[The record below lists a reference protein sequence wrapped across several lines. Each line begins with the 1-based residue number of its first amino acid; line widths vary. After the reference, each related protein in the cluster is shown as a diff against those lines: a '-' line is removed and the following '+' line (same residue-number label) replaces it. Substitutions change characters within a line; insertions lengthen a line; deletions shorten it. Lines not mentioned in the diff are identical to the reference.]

1 MILQNALG
9 KEKQV
14 LFFLKSAWH
23 APYYQI
29 EAWIKYKFNPEDM
42 FLLIE
47 NDQIISILQA
57 AKRVF
62 SIQNKDCLVSVV
74 EFALTDPEY
83 SNHGYFKKLLE
94 AYIKKCE
101 CNELLSLVKTSIP
114 KPFLQ
119 QDFWMQSVTKVYT
132 LSSEKVTYLPISRVR
147 KYRPAFDLYPL
158 YETFLSHF
166 DSSIHLSRQEFE
178 NDLAYYAHAKRNVV
192 LMYNKSYEPEGFAI
206 YALHENKA
214 RIEVLVYLN
223 SNAIESLFSSLSLI
237 CDTILIETS
246 QFEVLEKLYPSIRS
260 YEKNEILLR
269 INNKKLFEHW
279 LPVNADLFGHP
290 SWDQLL

>member
-74 EFALTDPEY
+74 EFALTDPEI
-83 SNHGYFKKLLE
+83 G
-94 AYIKKCE
+94 
-101 CNELLSLVKTSIP
+101 
-114 KPFLQ
+114 
-119 QDFWMQSVTKVYT
+119 
-132 LSSEKVTYLPISRVR
+132 R
-147 KYRPAFDLYPL
+147 
-158 YETFLSHF
+158 
-166 DSSIHLSRQEFE
+166 
-178 NDLAYYAHAKRNVV
+178 AHV
-192 LMYNKSYEPEGFAI
+192 
-206 YALHENKA
+206 
-214 RIEVLVYLN
+214 
-223 SNAIESLFSSLSLI
+223 
-237 CDTILIETS
+237 
-246 QFEVLEKLYPSIRS
+246 
-260 YEKNEILLR
+260 
-269 INNKKLFEHW
+269 
-279 LPVNADLFGHP
+279 
-290 SWDQLL
+290 